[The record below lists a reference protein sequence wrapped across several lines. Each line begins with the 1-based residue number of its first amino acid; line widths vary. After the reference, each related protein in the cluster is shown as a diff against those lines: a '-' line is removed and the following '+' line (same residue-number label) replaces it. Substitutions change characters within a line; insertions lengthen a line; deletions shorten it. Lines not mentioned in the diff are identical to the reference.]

1 MPIIF
6 SPSCQT
12 LPVSCHIKL
21 DLAYAR
27 MRYVKLTIISYFISM
42 SARARV
48 AVRSDQNYVELRL
61 QMKMSSETKRKVILL
76 IDMDCFYVQVERR
89 KNPELC
95 GKPCIVVQGTGFNP
109 EGA

>member
-1 MPIIF
+1 
-6 SPSCQT
+6 
-12 LPVSCHIKL
+12 
-21 DLAYAR
+21 
-27 MRYVKLTIISYFISM
+27 
-42 SARARV
+42 
-48 AVRSDQNYVELRL
+48 
-61 QMKMSSETKRKVILL
+61 MSSEAKRNVILL